1 MDKVVIV
8 TDSAAEL
15 TLEERE
21 ELGVLAVPVRVQV
34 GRKIYKDGVN
44 INVRQYLN
52 LVRNV
57 KQLPRLFP
65 PTEDDFYNV
74 YSQAVKRGKYV
85 VSIHMSRRLV
95 NMEHLISV
103 AAGPF
108 LGRLHVAYV
117 DTRSISR
124 GQAEL
129 VRYAAGMAA
138 DGATLGE
145 IVKAVHNMVPHVYQ
159 YYYTTALDYM
169 ERDKLISPAQAIL
182 GRLLEIKPFLLLEE
196 GVMVPLEKVITMEQ
210 VLDKIYQFVVE
221 FSRFEKVFI
230 QHQGMEEETEAIVRM
245 LENYPRI
252 KGKELKVETYGIPL
266 ATYIGPMALGVT
278 VCEGME
284 PELF

>member
-1 MDKVVIV
+1 MDRVVIV

-15 TLEERE
+15 TLEEQE
-21 ELGVLAVPVRVQV
+21 ELGVLVVPMRVQV
-34 GRKIYKDGVN
+34 GKKIYKDGVN
-44 INVRQYLN
+44 INTRQYLN
-52 LVRNV
+52 LVKNV

-65 PTEDDFYNV
+65 PTEDDFYRV

-85 VSIHMSRRLV
+85 VSIHMSRRLI
-95 NMEHLISV
+95 NMGDLIT
-103 AAGPF
+103 AATGPF
-108 LGRLHVAYV
+108 LGRLHVSYV

-129 VRYAAGMAA
+129 VKHAATMAA
-138 DGATLGE
+138 DGASMGE
-145 IVKAVHNMVPHVYQ
+145 IVRTVHNMVPHVYQ

-169 ERDKLISPAQAIL
+169 ERDGLISPAQAIL

-221 FSRFEKVFI
+221 FYRFEKVFI
-230 QHQGMEEETEAIVRM
+230 QHQGLDAETEEVLRM
-245 LENYPRI
+245 LESYPRM
-252 KGKELKVETYGIPL
+252 KGKDLRVENYGIPL
-266 ATYIGPMALGVT
+266 ATYIGPMALGLT

-284 PELF
+284 TELF

>member
-15 TLEERE
+15 TLEEQE
-21 ELGVLAVPVRVQV
+21 ELGVLVVPMRVQV
-34 GRKIYKDGVN
+34 GKRIYKDGVN
-44 INVRQYLN
+44 INPRQYLS
-52 LVRNV
+52 LVKNV

-65 PTEDDFYNV
+65 PTEGDFYQV

-85 VSIHMSRRLV
+85 VSIHMSRRLI
-95 NMEHLISV
+95 NMGDLIAA

-108 LGRLHVAYV
+108 LGRLHVSYV

-129 VRYAAGMAA
+129 VRHAAIMAA
-138 DGATLGE
+138 DGASMGE
-145 IVKAVHNMVPHVYQ
+145 IVRTVHNMVPHVYQ

-169 ERDKLISPAQAIL
+169 VRDKLISPAQAIL
-182 GRLLEIKPFLLLEE
+182 GNLLEIKPFLLLEE

-221 FSRFEKVFI
+221 FYRFERVFV
-230 QHQGMEEETEAIVRM
+230 QHQGLDEETEEVLRM
-245 LENYPRI
+245 LESYPRME
-252 KGKELKVETYGIPL
+252 GKELRVETYGIPL
-266 ATYIGPMALGVT
+266 ATYIGPTALGLT

-284 PELF
+284 TEPF